1 MDPEPVAATGG
12 AESAHPL
19 AASQP
24 LSPRSH
30 ALAVVGLAALAV
42 AVRVVVWLR
51 AGAMMNDGPTFIGI
65 ARKFAEG
72 AWQEAFAH
80 AYHPLYPLL
89 MAGVHPWVSD
99 WEKAGVVVSI
109 ASSVLAVVFL
119 YDFLRRA
126 FGGWVPVVG
135 CLLLAVHPYAVPFSA
150 DVQSEGLYMAWFLG
164 AVALGWRTLESPRL
178 APAVGAGVL
187 SGLAYLT
194 RPEGLGVA
202 LAVAVVLASL
212 GLRRK
217 RTPSSVARSVGAVG
231 LGAVLLAAPY
241 AATLGGDGGEV
252 RLTRKKSAVVIA
264 TLDSRNLDKAPLGP
278 RSGKRGLR
286 GVGVPTRVWHS
297 VSEVAGVA
305 RHSFRLD
312 HWLIAGLGAVAVG
325 GPAGLRA
332 GFVAALAG
340 LYLVVL
346 VGLQAT
352 SGYVSMRHALP
363 PLLPLLGYVALG
375 VPSLGRVALFLPRV
389 LARRGPA
396 SPRVALLV
404 GLVIL
409 VGASA
414 AMATRPQRQDRAAP
428 RAAAE
433 WLATHGGA
441 KRIAATKE
449 RDAYY
454 AQANFSRL
462 PRPVGRDGVDWIER
476 LRGRHVRYAI
486 IDERTARDYPE
497 LGGAV
502 LDPRLRVLHTAEA
515 YGHKASVVEI
525 VGVRGVRSGK
535 ASGR

>member
-1 MDPEPVAATGG
+1 MDPEPVAAAGG

-24 LSPRSH
+24 RSH
-30 ALAVVGLAALAV
+30 ALMVVGLAALAV

-51 AGAMMNDGPTFIGI
+51 TGAMMNDGPTFIYV

-72 AWQEAFAH
+72 AWSEGFAH

-89 MAGVHPWVSD
+89 MAGVRPWVSD
-99 WEKAGVVVSI
+99 WETAGVVVSI
-109 ASSVLAVVFL
+109 ASSALAVAFL

-126 FGGWVPVVG
+126 FGGWVPGVG
-135 CLLLAVHPYAVPFSA
+135 CLLLAVHPYAAPFSA
-150 DVQSEGLYMAWFLG
+150 DIQSEGVYMALFLG
-164 AVALGWRTLESPRL
+164 AVALGWRTVESPRL
-178 APAVGAGVL
+178 APALGAGVL

-202 LAVAVVLASL
+202 VAVAGVLAL
-212 GLRRK
+212 LALRRL
-217 RTPSSVARSVGAVG
+217 RMPSDVARAVGALG
-231 LGAVLLAAPY
+231 LGAALLAVPY
-241 AATLGGDGGEV
+241 MATLGGDDGEV
-252 RLTRKKSAVVIA
+252 RLTRKKSVVAIA
-264 TLDSRNLDKAPLGP
+264 TLDSRRLDAVPPGP

-286 GVGVPTRVWHS
+286 GARLRERVQHSASEVVGVM
-297 VSEVAGVA
+297 

-340 LYLVVL
+340 LYFVVL
-346 VGLQAT
+346 IALQAT
-352 SGYVSMRHALP
+352 VGYVSMRHALP
-363 PLLPLLGYVALG
+363 AALPLLGYVALG
-375 VPSLGRVALFLPRV
+375 VPSLGRVALFLPRLLV
-389 LARRGPA
+389 RRGPP
-396 SPRVALLV
+396 SPRVALMV

-414 AMATRPQRQDRAAP
+414 AMATRPQRRDRAAP

-454 AQANFSRL
+454 AQANFTRL

-497 LGGAV
+497 LGGTV
-502 LDPRLRVLHTAEA
+502 LDPRVRVLHTAEA
-515 YGHKASVVEI
+515 YGHTASVVEI
-525 VGVRGVRSGK
+525 VGVRGARPAEQGE
-535 ASGR
+535 